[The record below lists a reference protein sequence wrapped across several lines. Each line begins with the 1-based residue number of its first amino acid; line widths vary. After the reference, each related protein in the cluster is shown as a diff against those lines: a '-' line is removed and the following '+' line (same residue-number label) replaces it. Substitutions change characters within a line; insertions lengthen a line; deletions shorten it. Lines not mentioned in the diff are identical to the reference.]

1 MFAGPNGS
9 GKSTLFEQLKATGQI
24 HTGIYVNA
32 NKIEKQIELYLNLLT
47 GRQREAVYLR
57 FIEEMEYEEIAIILE
72 MSAPAVR
79 KLVCRAIARIRT
91 EELSLVMLLCIS
103 RMIN

>member
-1 MFAGPNGS
+1 
-9 GKSTLFEQLKATGQI
+9 
-24 HTGIYVNA
+24 
-32 NKIEKQIELYLNLLT
+32 
-47 GRQREAVYLR
+47 
-57 FIEEMEYEEIAIILE
+57 